1 LRGGGRFA
9 AAAGLVEDGPMDGSV
24 KRQAALAVTISMVVA
39 AVLLAAQLVV
49 NAKQVDMGVLT
60 RDVAAQADLKWY
72 TGFFSNLGLM
82 AWGGAVAL
90 GGFGWW
96 QFRGDA
102 RTRALAAA
110 LGAYAALSAFL
121 GLDDMAQ
128 LHEDVIP
135 GHLGISEK
143 YVYVAEALMFLA
155 FMVLNRRV
163 LLRHAPVIL
172 VAALA
177 GFGASV
183 LADLVD
189 NIWSLPIVIEDGA
202 KLMGICNWV
211 GMGAVL
217 LAAGVGA
224 DAEA

>member
-1 LRGGGRFA
+1 MKDAPVNESL
-9 AAAGLVEDGPMDGSV
+9 
-24 KRQAALAVTISMVVA
+24 KRQAALAVTISLGVA
-39 AVLLAAQLVV
+39 VVLLAAQLVV

-60 RDVAAQADLKWY
+60 RDVAALAEVKWY

-82 AWGGAVAL
+82 AWGGAIAL

-96 QFRGDA
+96 QLRGDA
-102 RTRALAAA
+102 STRALSAT
-110 LGAYAALSAFL
+110 LGSYAALSAFL

-143 YVYVAEALMFLA
+143 YVYAAEALMFLA

-163 LLRHAPVIL
+163 LLCHAPVIL

-183 LADLVD
+183 GADIMD

-202 KLMGICNWV
+202 KLIGICNWV